1 MLNVAFF
8 NIVRLK
14 QVAKIAFNQDL
25 AFNEEDVFNLPE
37 AWVQIEV
44 VRVVCHEVHHCD
56 GFNSVNIWMC
66 LQHDKVDLHLN
77 QFIVGLA
84 IDIRIVKLTSNDL
97 NFYITEVIRPE
108 VTLNI

>member
-1 MLNVAFF
+1 
-8 NIVRLK
+8 
-14 QVAKIAFNQDL
+14 
-25 AFNEEDVFNLPE
+25 
-37 AWVQIEV
+37 
-44 VRVVCHEVHHCD
+44 
-56 GFNSVNIWMC
+56 MC